1 MKKVVSTKTAPGAI
15 GPYSQAIES
24 CGLVFVSGQLPIDPL
39 TGAFPEGGI
48 KAQTK
53 QSLLNAS
60 EILRA
65 AGSDLKQVVKTTVF
79 LKNMDDFSS
88 MNEVYSEFF
97 TSDYP
102 ARSAVQVARLPKDA
116 LVEVEMIAIK

>member
-53 QSLLNAS
+53 QSILNAS

-97 TSDYP
+97 SSDYP